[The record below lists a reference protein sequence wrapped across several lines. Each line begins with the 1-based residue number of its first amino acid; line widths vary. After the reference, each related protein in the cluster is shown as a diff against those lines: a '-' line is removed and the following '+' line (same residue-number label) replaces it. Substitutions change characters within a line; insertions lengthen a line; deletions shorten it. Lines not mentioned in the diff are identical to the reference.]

1 MIVTLICEQ
10 ALLYHVE
17 IINVKEKI
25 HKSLFSVTKCLNHSI
40 VTYFIFSDHVYIICI
55 WNSNVLAYVFMILS
69 TQRKFKVSLCLPNI
83 LVDKV
88 FKVCRYCL
96 TTNCPFLISLDIKY
110 CDYIFKILLLKWIAL
125 IHYYLIDAL
134 KNHAESVFSYI
145 SPLFKNI
152 FSNSDFYLQ
161 YTERFFQL
169 YICISKLWNIEK
181 ASNTF
186 IITPRKTCLTFN
198 AL

>member
-1 MIVTLICEQ
+1 M
-10 ALLYHVE
+10 
-17 IINVKEKI
+17 
-25 HKSLFSVTKCLNHSI
+25 
-40 VTYFIFSDHVYIICI
+40 
-55 WNSNVLAYVFMILS
+55 
-69 TQRKFKVSLCLPNI
+69 
-83 LVDKV
+83 VDKL
-88 FKVCRYCL
+88 FKVCRYRL

-134 KNHAESVFSYI
+134 KKHAESVFSYI

-181 ASNTF
+181 ASLSQQEKHAWPLTLYRAF
-186 IITPRKTCLTFN
+186 TVLRIICMSFFFLLLFWYTLSYIQAKQN
-198 AL
+198 

>member
-1 MIVTLICEQ
+1 M
-10 ALLYHVE
+10 
-17 IINVKEKI
+17 
-25 HKSLFSVTKCLNHSI
+25 
-40 VTYFIFSDHVYIICI
+40 
-55 WNSNVLAYVFMILS
+55 
-69 TQRKFKVSLCLPNI
+69 
-83 LVDKV
+83 VDKV

-125 IHYYLIDAL
+125 IHYHLIDAL
-134 KNHAESVFSYI
+134 KKHAESVFSYI

-186 IITPRKTCLTFN
+186 IITTRKTCLTFN
-198 AL
+198 ALQSIYSFAHHLHVIFFSFTILIHLILHTSQTKSI

>member
-1 MIVTLICEQ
+1 M
-10 ALLYHVE
+10 
-17 IINVKEKI
+17 
-25 HKSLFSVTKCLNHSI
+25 
-40 VTYFIFSDHVYIICI
+40 
-55 WNSNVLAYVFMILS
+55 
-69 TQRKFKVSLCLPNI
+69 
-83 LVDKV
+83 VDKV

-125 IHYYLIDAL
+125 IHYHLIDAL
-134 KNHAESVFSYI
+134 KKHAESVFSYI
-145 SPLFKNI
+145 SPLFKKF

-181 ASNTF
+181 ASLSHQEKHAWPLTLYRAF
-186 IITPRKTCLTFN
+186 TVLRIICMSFFFLLLFWCTLSYIQAKQN
-198 AL
+198 